1 MNKEFFNVYIEGNL
15 LQLISS
21 KDVPFIALKEGE
33 RIDEFIEDVKII
45 ETAIQELETAKRNR
59 IVLHHVNLQI
69 LFEKFISFYTVVT
82 AAGGVVQNEKQ
93 EILAIFRRGNWDFP
107 KGKLEDG
114 EKKRDCAIREVK
126 EECGLKNVSII
137 KKLVTT
143 YHTYGN
149 KNARKLKESI
159 WYVMQ
164 SSDKKL
170 IPQTEEDIV
179 EARWFKTKDFMLNA
193 KPVYKN
199 IADVFET
206 YLMKFH

>member
-33 RIDEFIEDVKII
+33 RIDEFIEDIKVI
-45 ETAIQELETAKRNR
+45 ETAIQELETSKRNR
-59 IVLHHVNLQI
+59 IVLHHVNIQL
-69 LFEKFISFYTVVT
+69 LFGKFISFYSVVT
-82 AAGGVVQNEKQ
+82 AAGGIVKNDKE

-107 KGKLEDG
+107 KGKLEEG

-126 EECGLKNVSII
+126 EECGLKNVSIV
-137 KKLVTT
+137 KKLGTT

-149 KNARKLKESI
+149 KTARKLKESI
-159 WYVMQ
+159 WYVME
-164 SSDKKL
+164 STDKKL

-179 EARWFKTKDFMLNA
+179 EARWFKIKDFMLNA